1 MPQVGKRYGRTLVVS
16 GILGAVL
23 GVCYSL
29 FGDDMLAKLFERAAL
44 SATDIFISTIMG
56 FWVLMCAI
64 CIVLFILAGISKE
77 LGERTGIFQLLGG
90 GRRGKAALLPMTLF
104 YLGNGMLLALLL
116 AAKIWVFEATAM
128 PVFLSIGALSG
139 SMMIYA
145 GFRCWA
151 VLDELLRGIWI
162 DANAITAGFVLVLGM
177 VATLGELAGFPLG
190 LTGFHAIGIY
200 HGIYLIVNVWLMAV
214 RAPDMITNPMAEEA

>member
-1 MPQVGKRYGRTLVVS
+1 MPQVGKRYGRTLAAS
-16 GILGAVL
+16 AILGAVL

-44 SATDIFISTIMG
+44 SATDIFFTGIMG

-64 CIVLFILAGISKE
+64 CIVLFILAAISKE

-90 GRRGKAALLPMTLF
+90 GRRGKAALLPMILF
-104 YLGNGMLLALLL
+104 YLGNGSLLALLL
-116 AAKIWVFEATAM
+116 VAKISGFEATAA
-128 PVFLSIGALSG
+128 PTILGLGILFGA
-139 SMMIYA
+139 MMIYA

-177 VATLGELAGFPLG
+177 VATLGEFAGYSIG
-190 LTGFHAIGIY
+190 ITGFHAIGIY
-200 HGIYLIVNVWLMAV
+200 HGIYLIVNFWLMAV